1 MYLNTHIF
9 LTWLMRK
16 ADDHQLQRS
25 LGCHVLPL
33 VCESAA
39 LMLISTDVCQNKSFV
54 LFYFVVLH
62 FSCSKDL
69 LKHPFICV

>member
-1 MYLNTHIF
+1 MCLNTHIL
-9 LTWLMRK
+9 LTWLMHK

-39 LMLISTDVCQNKSFV
+39 LMLISTDVCQNNRFV
-54 LFYFVVLH
+54 LVYFVIFH
-62 FSCSKDL
+62 FSGSKDFL
-69 LKHPFICV
+69 